1 MGISANFTWTY
12 WLEVV
17 VIGHLGICKNI
28 GLYVHGHEGF
38 SLGRRYRCRDTEH
51 VGRLGMWSP
60 LDRENWAQ
68 RKWPSWETRKIFCR
82 TKSLLVSGLKTLHTG
97 VFVF

>member
-1 MGISANFTWTY
+1 MDTRGLVWAVDIDVGILNMLVGW
-12 WLEVV
+12 E
-17 VIGHLGICKNI
+17 C
-28 GLYVHGHEGF
+28 
-38 SLGRRYRCRDTEH
+38 
-51 VGRLGMWSP
+51 GRL